1 MSSLGLSDWQLEFG
15 GVVLGHNTRIPVA
28 EIEGLGLAEVRGE
41 AVPQPGADGVWPAPD
56 WYGTRTL
63 RIDCGIKTPG
73 DPVAA
78 GRLLGD
84 LLRAADTAS
93 VRTVGGALMG
103 LRIKWPGA
111 PVRVLYGRMRKL
123 DPVWAEAAHGWIP
136 LDVEFLV
143 TDPRFYSD
151 TEQQAS
157 LRLAWLSGGGF
168 TAPVKAPIRVT
179 DGVDA
184 DDRPGWVFNAG
195 DAPAHPVLTVHGPC
209 ASPTIRH
216 VSSGQVLT
224 LPSLDLAAGQWVEID
239 TRPGRMT
246 VLRDNGGSAAGA
258 LTTASRMD
266 EFVLPP
272 GRSEIR
278 WAATDPTSSARLTV
292 RWRDAHIALYDKD
305 PKTR

>member
-1 MSSLGLSDWQLEFG
+1 MSTPQLQDWQLEFG
-15 GVVLGHNTRIPVA
+15 GILLGHNTRIPVA
-28 EIEGLGLAEVRGE
+28 EIEGLGLADMRGDT
-41 AVPQPGADGVWPAPD
+41 VPRPGADGVWSAPD

-73 DPVAA
+73 DPAA
-78 GRLLGD
+78 GGRLLGA
-84 LLRAADTAS
+84 LQRAADTTRI
-93 VRTVGGALMG
+93 RTVGGALMA

-143 TDPRFYSD
+143 TDPRFYAD
-151 TEQQAS
+151 AEQQAH

-168 TAPVKAPIRVT
+168 TAPVQAPIRVS

-184 DDRPGWVFNAG
+184 DDRPGWVFNGG
-195 DAPAHPVLTVHGPC
+195 DTDAHPVLTVHGPC
-209 ASPTIRH
+209 TSPSIRH
-216 VSSGQVLT
+216 VSSGQVLSLPT
-224 LPSLDLAAGQWVEID
+224 LALAAGEWVELD
-239 TRPGRMT
+239 TRPDRMT
-246 VLRDNGGSAAGA
+246 VLRENGGPAALSA
-258 LTTASRMD
+258 ASRMD

-292 RWRDAHIALYDKD
+292 RWRDAHVALYDKELAD
-305 PKTR
+305 R